1 MAQKRW
7 SITQIILSAKE
18 ELFLPQYVEHLAGL
32 LYLCSGQVTLTGGS
46 EPPLAV
52 RVGETTAYPA
62 WLPCQLSA
70 QEDSSILLTTFRCD
84 LDAIVLPCRLDIQ
97 SFYPE
102 ILARTMEQAGEMV
115 LSGDLLGRFAGM
127 SYPEM
132 RNIPTYVQSA
142 YKIIN
147 ECYNEELTLDELSVR
162 VGRSKYHLS
171 RAFRD
176 YYHVTPG
183 AYLTSVRL
191 ARAKE
196 LLAETDLP
204 VREIG
209 RRVGLS
215 NSAYFTTLFK
225 QRFGYSP
232 KEYRALRQNTE

>member
-1 MAQKRW
+1 MTQKRW
-7 SITQIILSAKE
+7 SITQIAFSAKE

-46 EPPLAV
+46 EPPLSV
-52 RVGETTAYPA
+52 RVGETAAYPA

-70 QEDSSILLTTFRCD
+70 QEDSSILLTTFHCD
-84 LDAIVLPCRLDIQ
+84 LEAVTLPCRLDIQ
-97 SFYPE
+97 SLYPE
-102 ILARTMEQAGEMV
+102 TLARIMEQAGKMV
-115 LSGDLLGRFAGM
+115 LSGELLGRFTEM
-127 SYPEM
+127 SYPEI
-132 RNIPTYVQSA
+132 RNIPPFVQSA

-147 ECYNEELTLDELSVR
+147 ECYNEELTLDELSAR

-171 RAFRD
+171 RAFKG

-191 ARAKE
+191 AQAKE
-196 LLAETDLP
+196 MLEETDLP

-225 QRFGYSP
+225 RRFGCSP
-232 KEYRALRQNTE
+232 QEYRTRRKDSE